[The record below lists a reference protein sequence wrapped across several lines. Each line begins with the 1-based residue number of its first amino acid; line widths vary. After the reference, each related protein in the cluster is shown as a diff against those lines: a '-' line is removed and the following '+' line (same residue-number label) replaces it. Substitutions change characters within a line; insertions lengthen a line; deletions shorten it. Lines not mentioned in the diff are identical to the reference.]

1 MQIPIP
7 QLIRVDTL
15 EITPVISDDAR
26 LEIWDSF
33 LSLQIKETTQR
44 AYSKSLADF
53 CHKVY
58 SSLSLS
64 DALQSFL
71 SLSQFDA
78 LHQVLT
84 YRKLLIDRKLSS
96 ATINQ
101 RLSAL
106 KSLVDYARKRGLCS
120 FTLIDVKGLRSQKY
134 RDTRGRTVDEY
145 RSVLAQI
152 DRSTLMGKRDYAI
165 CRLLWDNA
173 LRRGEIV
180 SLDRSN
186 FLPQESRL
194 MILGKGTL
202 ELQSIDLNLAV
213 VTAINDYLLAKLDS
227 VNPALFVSNNGNQ
240 LDGKDIARIVKKYA
254 EPVGIDLSPH
264 RVRHSAITAYLDLSE
279 GNVRAAQSLSRH
291 QNLSTLMIYDD
302 NRHQLQG
309 KASKDLGDLLGEID
323 RPNAHI

>member
-15 EITPVISDDAR
+15 EITPIISDD
-26 LEIWDSF
+26 
-33 LSLQIKETTQR
+33 
-44 AYSKSLADF
+44 
-53 CHKVY
+53 
-58 SSLSLS
+58 
-64 DALQSFL
+64 
-71 SLSQFDA
+71 
-78 LHQVLT
+78 
-84 YRKLLIDRKLSS
+84 
-96 ATINQ
+96 
-101 RLSAL
+101 
-106 KSLVDYARKRGLCS
+106 ARKRGLCS

-145 RSVLAQI
+145 RSVLAEI
-152 DRSTLMGKRDYAI
+152 DRSTLLGKRDYAI

-202 ELQSIDLNLAV
+202 ELQSKLARRLTTIDLNQAV

-227 VNPALFVSNNGNQ
+227 VNPALFVSNNGHR

-264 RVRHSAITAYLDLSE
+264 RVRHSAITAYLDVSE

-291 QNLSTLMIYDD
+291 QNLSTLMIYED

-309 KASKDLGDLLGEID
+309 KASKDLGDLIE
-323 RPNAHI
+323 

>member
-7 QLIRVDTL
+7 QLVRLDRAEISTVIPDSSRV
-15 EITPVISDDAR
+15 
-26 LEIWDSF
+26 EIWDSF
-33 LSLQIKETTQR
+33 LSLQIKDTTR
-44 AYSKSLADF
+44 LSYTKALADF
-53 CHKVY
+53 CQKVY
-58 SSLSLS
+58 PALEIP
-64 DALQSFL
+64 DALQTL
-71 SLSQFDA
+71 LILSQFDA
-78 LHQVLT
+78 LDRVLT
-84 YRKLLIDRKLSS
+84 YRKLLIDLKLSS

-106 KSLVDYARKRGLCS
+106 KSLVDYARRRGLCN
-120 FTLIDVKGLRSQKY
+120 FTLTDVKGLRSQKY
-134 RDTRGRTVDEY
+134 RDTRGKTVDEY
-145 RSVLAQI
+145 RSVLAEI
-152 DRSTLMGKRDYAI
+152 DRSTLLGKRDYAI

-180 SLDRSN
+180 SLDRSS
-186 FLPQESRL
+186 FIPQESKL

-213 VTAINDYLLAKLDS
+213 VEAINNYLLVKSERD
-227 VNPALFVSNNGNQ
+227 NPALFVSNNGHR

-254 EPVGIDLSPH
+254 EPLGINLSPH
-264 RVRHSAITAYLDLSE
+264 RVRHSAITAYLDVSE

-309 KASKDLGDLLGEID
+309 KASKDLGELLEIVEND
-323 RPNAHI
+323 S

>member
-7 QLIRVDTL
+7 QLIRVGAL

-26 LEIWDSF
+26 VEIWDSF

-53 CHKVY
+53 CHKIY
-58 SSLSLS
+58 PLLSIA

-84 YRKLLIDRKLSS
+84 YRKLLIDLKLSS

-106 KSLVDYARKRGLCS
+106 KSFVDYARKRGLCS

-145 RSVLAQI
+145 RSVLAEI
-152 DRSTLMGKRDYAI
+152 DRSTLLGKRDYAI

-180 SLDRSN
+180 SLDRLN

-202 ELQSIDLNLAV
+202 ELQSIDLNPAV

-227 VNPALFVSNNGNQ
+227 VNPALFVSNNGNR
-240 LDGKDIARIVKKYA
+240 LDGKDVARIVKKYA

-264 RVRHSAITAYLDLSE
+264 RVRHSAITAYLDVSE

-309 KASKDLGDLLGEID
+309 KASKELGDLLEEVD
-323 RPNAHI
+323 QP

>member
-7 QLIRVDTL
+7 QLIRLDSL
-15 EITPVISDDAR
+15 EIAPVVTDDLR
-26 LEIWDSF
+26 VEIWDSF
-33 LSLQIKETTQR
+33 LSLQIKETTR
-44 AYSKSLADF
+44 LSYTKALADF
-53 CHKVY
+53 CQKVY
-58 SSLSLS
+58 PDLEIP
-64 DALQSFL
+64 DALQTFL
-71 SLSQFDA
+71 ILSQFDA
-78 LHQVLT
+78 LDRVLT
-84 YRKLLIDRKLSS
+84 YRKLLIDLKLSS

-106 KSLVDYARKRGLCS
+106 KSLVDYARRRGLCS
-120 FTLIDVKGLRSQKY
+120 FTLTDVKGLRSQKY

-145 RSVLAQI
+145 RSVLAEI
-152 DRSTLMGKRDYAI
+152 DKSTILGKRDYAI

-180 SLDRSN
+180 SLDRTS
-186 FLPQESRL
+186 FIPQDSKL

-202 ELQSIDLNLAV
+202 ELQSIDLNPAV
-213 VTAINDYLLAKLDS
+213 VIAINDYLLAKLDS
-227 VNPALFVSNNGNQ
+227 VTPALFVSNNGNR
-240 LDGKDIARIVKKYA
+240 LDGKDIARIIKKYA

-264 RVRHSAITAYLDLSE
+264 RVRHSAITAYLDVSE

-309 KASKDLGDLLGEID
+309 KASKDLGDLLEEVERD
-323 RPNAHI
+323 E

>member
-1 MQIPIP
+1 VVQIPIP
-7 QLIRVDTL
+7 QLVRVGAL
-15 EITPVISDDAR
+15 EITPAISDDAR
-26 LEIWDSF
+26 VEIWDSF

-53 CHKVY
+53 CLKVY
-58 SSLSLS
+58 PDFSIS

-71 SLSQFDA
+71 SLSQSDA

-84 YRKLLIDRKLSS
+84 YRKILIDLKLSS

-106 KSLVDYARKRGLCS
+106 KSLVDYARKRGLCG

-145 RSVLAQI
+145 RTVLAEI
-152 DRSTLMGKRDYAI
+152 DRDTVLGKRDYAI

-180 SLDRSN
+180 SLDRAN
-186 FLPQESRL
+186 FIPQESRL

-202 ELQSIDLNLAV
+202 ELQSIDLNSAV
-213 VTAINDYLLAKLDS
+213 VTAINDYLLVKPGTN
-227 VNPALFVSNNGNQ
+227 NPALFVSNNGNR

-264 RVRHSAITAYLDLSE
+264 RVRHSAITAYLDVSE

-309 KASKDLGDLLGEID
+309 KASKDLGDLLEIVESD
-323 RPNAHI
+323 D

>member
-7 QLIRVDTL
+7 QLVRVTSGL
-15 EITPVISDDAR
+15 EVVPVIPDSR
-26 LEIWDSF
+26 VEIWDSF
-33 LSLQIKETTQR
+33 LSLQIKETTR
-44 AYSKSLADF
+44 RSYTKALADF
-53 CHKVY
+53 CLKVY
-58 SSLSLS
+58 PDLSVS
-64 DALQSFL
+64 DALQIFL
-71 SLSQFDA
+71 LLFQSEA

-84 YRKLLIDRKLSS
+84 YRKILIDLKLSS

-106 KSLVDYARKRGLCS
+106 KSLVDYARKRGLCGFS
-120 FTLIDVKGLRSQKY
+120 LSDVKGLRSQKY

-145 RSVLAQI
+145 RSVLAEI
-152 DRSTLMGKRDYAI
+152 DRSTLLGKRDYAI

-186 FLPQESRL
+186 FIPQESRL

-202 ELQSIDLNLAV
+202 ELQSIDLNPAV
-213 VTAINDYLLAKLDS
+213 VTAINDYLLVKPDGE
-227 VNPALFVSNNGNQ
+227 NPALFVSNNGKR

-254 EPVGIDLSPH
+254 EPVGIDISPH
-264 RVRHSAITAYLDLSE
+264 RVRHSAITAYLDMSE

-309 KASKDLGDLLGEID
+309 KASKDLGDLLETVKID
-323 RPNAHI
+323 D

>member
-7 QLIRVDTL
+7 QLVRVGTL
-15 EITPVISDDAR
+15 EITAVVSDDAR
-26 LEIWDSF
+26 VEIWDSF

-53 CHKVY
+53 CQKIY

-64 DALQSFL
+64 DALQNFL
-71 SLSQFDA
+71 LLSQSDA

-84 YRKLLIDRKLSS
+84 YRKILIDLKLSS

-134 RDTRGRTVDEY
+134 RDTKGRTVDEY
-145 RSVLAQI
+145 RSVLAEI
-152 DRSTLMGKRDYAI
+152 DRSTILGKRDYAI

-180 SLDRSN
+180 SLDQSN

-202 ELQSIDLNLAV
+202 ELKPVDLNPAV
-213 VTAINDYLLAKLDS
+213 VIAINDYLILKPDTN
-227 VNPALFVSNNGNQ
+227 NPALFVSNNGNR

-264 RVRHSAITAYLDLSE
+264 RVRHSAITAYLDVSE

-291 QNLSTLMIYDD
+291 HNLSTLMIYDD

-309 KASKDLGDLLGEID
+309 KASKDLGDLLE
-323 RPNAHI
+323 

>member
-1 MQIPIP
+1 MEIPIP
-7 QLIRVDTL
+7 QLVRVTSAL
-15 EITPVISDDAR
+15 EVVPATPDSRV
-26 LEIWDSF
+26 EIWDSF
-33 LSLQIKETTQR
+33 LDLQIKETTR
-44 AYSKSLADF
+44 RSYTKALADF
-53 CHKVY
+53 CLRVY
-58 SSLSLS
+58 PDLSIA

-71 SLSQFDA
+71 LLSQSEA

-84 YRKLLIDRKLSS
+84 YRKILIDLKLSS

-145 RSVLAQI
+145 RSVLTQI
-152 DRSTLMGKRDYAI
+152 DRSTILGKRDYAI

-180 SLDRSN
+180 SLDRAN

-202 ELQSIDLNLAV
+202 ELQSIDLNPAV
-213 VTAINDYLLAKLDS
+213 VTAINDYLSVKPDS
-227 VNPALFVSNNGNQ
+227 ENPALFVSNNGKR
-240 LDGKDIARIVKKYA
+240 LDGKDISRIVKKYA
-254 EPVGIDLSPH
+254 DPVGVDLSPH
-264 RVRHSAITAYLDLSE
+264 RVRHSAITAYLDVSE

-309 KASKDLGDLLGEID
+309 KASKDLGDLLEIVESD
-323 RPNAHI
+323 D